1 LSSLS
6 ILAPDENGKNHS
18 VQSLLFLVCDLL
30 KIECSALLIQEF
42 SQKCVDYQKEI
53 SDYSGSMENFSEF
66 TDRHFDRAK
75 FEPNLIIRW
84 NLERDSAIAERDS
97 AIAERDSAIAE
108 RDSAIAERDSAI
120 AERDSLVNS
129 NTWKIFAIY
138 RKLKGGF

>member
-1 LSSLS
+1 M
-6 ILAPDENGKNHS
+6 
-18 VQSLLFLVCDLL
+18 
-30 KIECSALLIQEF
+30 
-42 SQKCVDYQKEI
+42 DYQKEI
-53 SDYSGSMENFSEF
+53 SDYSGSIENFSEF
-66 TDRHFDRAK
+66 TDRHFDRAR

-84 NLERDSAIAERDS
+84 NL
-97 AIAERDSAIAE
+97 ERDSAIAE